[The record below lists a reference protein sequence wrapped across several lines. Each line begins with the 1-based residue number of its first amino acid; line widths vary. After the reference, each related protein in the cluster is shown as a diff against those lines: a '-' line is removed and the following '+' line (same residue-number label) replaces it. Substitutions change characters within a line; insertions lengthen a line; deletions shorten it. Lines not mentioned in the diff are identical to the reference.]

1 MNQVFPE
8 ITADER
14 QVGGSHYRDMQ
25 IQPWAAME
33 AWMTPEE
40 LRGYHKATA
49 IAYLARERQKG
60 CDDDIRK
67 ASHHLVKLCE
77 LMDAK
82 KPGKTHEGWHACGNV
97 GMEASE

>member
-49 IAYLARERQKG
+49 IAYLARER
-60 CDDDIRK
+60 
-67 ASHHLVKLCE
+67 
-77 LMDAK
+77 
-82 KPGKTHEGWHACGNV
+82 
-97 GMEASE
+97 

>member
-1 MNQVFPE
+1 MNQVFPS
-8 ITADER
+8 INAGSV
-14 QVGGSHYRDMQ
+14 QVGGTHYRDME
-25 IQPWAAME
+25 IQPWEAME
-33 AWMTPEE
+33 AWMTHEE

-60 CDDDIRK
+60 GDDDIRK

-82 KPGKTHEGWHACGNV
+82 KPGKKPEDWHGCGNV
-97 GMEASE
+97 AMEASE